1 MENKNINTQDVTE
14 EFIDVQARLKT
25 KKELEIRYRELLK
38 LAKTVNEMI
47 SIEREMGEV
56 RSDIESMEGRL
67 NYLKNHVA
75 FSTVKVSYY
84 ETIATD
90 FGFSSKF
97 IQSFKN
103 GWNNLILF
111 LIGIINVWPFLIL
124 ASVFTMVA
132 LRWRK
137 KTFRIGHNG

>member
-1 MENKNINTQDVTE
+1 
-14 EFIDVQARLKT
+14 
-25 KKELEIRYRELLK
+25 
-38 LAKTVNEMI
+38 MI
-47 SIEREMGEV
+47 SIEDEMGQV

-67 NYLKNHVA
+67 NYLKSQVA
-75 FSTVKVSYY
+75 FSTLKVSYY

-90 FGFSSKF
+90 FGFSAKF

-124 ASVFTMVA
+124 ASVLTMVA
-132 LRWRK
+132 LSWRK